1 MGWIAPN
8 KKELKIGETL
18 KLTAGDAGSII
29 KPYRYNVYLCATDT
43 EYILAAENV
52 SYAALDGKEIA
63 IDGDKFA
70 ALASPFKPGRLLT
83 VKAEGSYK
91 VLGNEKR
98 VTMTTSIY
106 LYCEQLVPQF
116 TLSARGR
123 DTKSV
128 FGENIVAGYS
138 YIELKAD
145 EPQLPFG
152 GSTES
157 VEFYGSEIFT
167 SDNSDK
173 FIARSGVI
181 NSPGS
186 RSAAC
191 RITATYRGMKPNG
204 ETFETSWS
212 KTATVNITVKSYTP
226 PFIDTGYASSIKPV
240 RTDTSGNILGYGDM
254 SPTARY
260 PFKFRFRIKT
270 DNNLGVKIKDIKS
283 VKIFNTNDKGAVE
296 NDVVSIGISV
306 TEETDIEETDF
317 SRIVEQEGYSVNP
330 AFIEDTGCLIYR
342 QYPIEITVTDDVGT
356 YVLKTALQSV
366 FVTAHIQAGGRSIKI
381 GGYATEN
388 MTVAIDKAWKFHAE
402 GNIQCDGELE
412 AKKVSLSSIKW
423 NGITYGGVGK
433 SVTNFAAGNHTHG
446 KITSDGKLTS
456 AEDYKKYNYPVIV
469 GPDGYITWGDKF
481 PEAMYYKEIPKVWG
495 INEGDIV
502 GGSCGS
508 SNLIAR
514 GDHIHPTDTSRAAK
528 VEFDNLSDEFHAF
541 KDKYNGFL

>member
-18 KLTAGDAGSII
+18 KLTAGNAGSII

-91 VLGNEKR
+91 VLGDEKK

-167 SDNSDK
+167 SDNSDR
-173 FIARSGVI
+173 FIARSDVI

-212 KTATVNITVKSYTP
+212 KTATVNIAVKSYTP

-240 RTDTSGNILGYGDM
+240 RTDTSGKVLGYGDM
-254 SPTARY
+254 SPTAGY
-260 PFKFRFRIKT
+260 PFKFRLKIKT
-270 DNNLGVKIKDIKS
+270 DNNLGVKIISIDS
-283 VKIFNTNDKGAVE
+283 VKIFNTDDTGAVA
-296 NDVVSIGISV
+296 DGVVSIDIS
-306 TEETDIEETDF
+306 EIEKTDF
-317 SRIVEQEGYSVNP
+317 YHIIEQEGYSVNP
-330 AFIEDTGCLIYR
+330 AFAENTGCLIYR
-342 QYPIEITVTDDVGT
+342 QYPIEITVTDEVGT

-402 GNIQCDGELE
+402 GDVKCDGDFN
-412 AKKVSLSSIKW
+412 AKKVTLTSVVWGGKEYK
-423 NGITYGGVGK
+423 GIGTGA
-433 SVTNFAAGNHTHG
+433 SNISAGNHIHG
-446 KITSDGKLTS
+446 KITNDGKLTN
-456 AEDYKKYNYPVIV
+456 AKANYPVFV
-469 GPDGYITWGDKF
+469 GNDGYICQGEVF
-481 PEAMYYKEIPKVWG
+481 PYAMYYNGAPSVAG
-495 INEGDIV
+495 SGN
-502 GGSCGS
+502 GGT